1 MAMIIKGAP
10 VAKALDEKSMDLVAK
25 LKEAGVSPT
34 LAIVRIGERAD
45 DLAYERAAVKRCT
58 KVGVAVKQFC
68 LPDNSTTKDVV
79 DVISDINNDSDIHGC
94 IVFLPL
100 PKHIDEAAVK
110 NSIAPLKD
118 VDGASKD
125 SLAGVFSGDKGAFLP
140 CTARACAE
148 LLDYHGYDL
157 TGKRA
162 VVIGRSLVIGKPV
175 AMELLRRNATLTICH
190 TRSKNIGEEI
200 KRADVVVVA
209 AGKAGVVTEEY
220 LAEGQ
225 WVLDVGINVNEDG
238 GICGDVS
245 ADYEL
250 SKAAAI
256 TPVPGGIGNI
266 TTAVLAR
273 HTIEAAA
280 IQKGINFVDF

>member
-1 MAMIIKGAP
+1 MAMILKGAP

-25 LKEAGVSPT
+25 LKEAGISPT

-45 DLAYERAAVKRCT
+45 DLAYERAAVKRCA

-79 DVISDINNDSDIHGC
+79 DVISDINNDSDVHGC
-94 IVFLPL
+94 LVFLPL

-125 SLAGVFSGDKGAFLP
+125 SLAGVFSGDKEAFLP

-148 LLDYHGYDL
+148 LLDHHGYDL

-175 AMELLRRNATLTICH
+175 AMELLRRNATLIICH
-190 TRSKNIGEEI
+190 TRTKDIGEEI

-209 AGKAGVVTEEY
+209 AGKAGVVTEEH

-245 ADYEL
+245 ADYES

-280 IQKGINFVDF
+280 IQNGINFVDF